1 MALAFT
7 EQARGDVGGKE
18 FRAYL
23 VTLDGSVTAIT
34 AAELD
39 LHYIDSAM
47 VASVSVAS
55 NIAAYL
61 CTGAGTSIELGTTHA
76 NGDTVNLWV
85 WGY

>member
-1 MALAFT
+1 MTLAFS
-7 EQARGDVGGKE
+7 EQRRGGLGKKMLKA
-18 FRAYL
+18 FL
-23 VTLDGSVTAIT
+23 VTLDGATTAIT

-47 VASVSVAS
+47 ITSVSVAS

-61 CTGAGTSIELGTTHA
+61 CTGAGSSIELGTTHA
-76 NGDTVNLWV
+76 NGDQINLWV